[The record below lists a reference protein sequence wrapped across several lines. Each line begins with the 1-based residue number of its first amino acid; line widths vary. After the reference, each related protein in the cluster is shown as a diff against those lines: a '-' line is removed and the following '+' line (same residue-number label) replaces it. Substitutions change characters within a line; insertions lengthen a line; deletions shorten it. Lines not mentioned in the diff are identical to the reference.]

1 MDKSEVGIKRTTL
14 KSLFLNKKFYIPKYQ
29 RDYAWEKKNIETFIN
44 DIYNNTNY
52 YIGNISISEKDDLEL
67 IDGQQRIISAY
78 LCFAVLN
85 RLFAEKKINGFE
97 KQILFIENKPRII
110 LDDRTADQYTKIMSY
125 LINCQDVPENVS
137 KCNEYK
143 QYKNIYSILKTYPI
157 DELKL
162 FYSNLKNCQ
171 LVTISCKNTS
181 ITSYQLFLNLNTKGV
196 KLTNCDI
203 VKSLLFSELEK
214 DENEFDSYRN
224 SWHEM
229 TMSIFNLDDYFATYL
244 MVFHSTNKTRIT
256 KNNIIDEF
264 KKEIKDHNSA
274 KKIFDNLTS
283 INSVY
288 YCTYLA
294 IVEGKTKYYINLF
307 NESSVKLEN
316 LFDLN
321 SYIKSINFHQFD
333 IAFISM
339 LCFND
344 KDKKYVRN
352 NFAYICSFVKFVF
365 LYSLL
370 NGLRNIS
377 PSTYANKFISFAVKL
392 RDDKKNMKN
401 HIMEILKTF
410 SIQHLKYE
418 NGNEVV
424 DSLMFL
430 DKLKVEHNGKYLKYI
445 TSMISILDGSSRN
458 QFTGEHIL
466 SLISKYDES
475 SKMSFANIVPV
486 IYDDYGNVTLE
497 EKIPKYY
504 VRKNI
509 EPHLKIFLENDYK
522 GNTEFISNR
531 SIRYK
536 KLFVEEYNALYD
548 DLIK

>member
-307 NESSVKLEN
+307 NESSV
-316 LFDLN
+316 
-321 SYIKSINFHQFD
+321 
-333 IAFISM
+333 
-339 LCFND
+339 
-344 KDKKYVRN
+344 
-352 NFAYICSFVKFVF
+352 
-365 LYSLL
+365 
-370 NGLRNIS
+370 
-377 PSTYANKFISFAVKL
+377 
-392 RDDKKNMKN
+392 
-401 HIMEILKTF
+401 
-410 SIQHLKYE
+410 
-418 NGNEVV
+418 
-424 DSLMFL
+424 
-430 DKLKVEHNGKYLKYI
+430 
-445 TSMISILDGSSRN
+445 
-458 QFTGEHIL
+458 
-466 SLISKYDES
+466 
-475 SKMSFANIVPV
+475 
-486 IYDDYGNVTLE
+486 
-497 EKIPKYY
+497 
-504 VRKNI
+504 
-509 EPHLKIFLENDYK
+509 
-522 GNTEFISNR
+522 
-531 SIRYK
+531 
-536 KLFVEEYNALYD
+536 
-548 DLIK
+548 